1 MEQKLPEDP
10 PTPPTPP
17 PTTTPITAAAES
29 FSLQEWALNWELTG
43 SSLTNFIHN
52 NANLWTQ
59 KQQQQH
65 KCWEAGSRDWMVN
78 SSAHVPAG
86 WRLELSFIWK
96 VWVLQ
101 RQGDSLCLY
110 FFWQEL
116 TFFLINKLNSEDC
129 FPLQILATYFPLK
142 IWTYWCQYLQYVSK
156 RTFFCCFIEELSGSK
171 ESRRWIVM
179 VEAWI
184 FICVFMSGEVW
195 WMSVGTGTPGW
206 TEHKRLFS
214 RWVPGPKDEDTHLA
228 EILSDSKTTES

>member
-1 MEQKLPEDP
+1 MLRGWFPGLD
-10 PTPPTPP
+10 
-17 PTTTPITAAAES
+17 
-29 FSLQEWALNWELTG
+29 G
-43 SSLTNFIHN
+43 
-52 NANLWTQ
+52 
-59 KQQQQH
+59 KQQCACA
-65 KCWEAGSRDWMVN
+65 CWMAVRTELHLKSL
-78 SSAHVPAG
+78 SASETRWQFGV
-86 WRLELSFIWK
+86 F
-96 VWVLQ
+96 
-101 RQGDSLCLY
+101 

-116 TFFLINKLNSEDC
+116 TFFLLINKLNGEDC

-142 IWTYWCQYLQYVSK
+142 IWTYRCQYLQYVSK
-156 RTFFCCFIEELSGSK
+156 RIFFCCFIEEPSGNK
-171 ESRRWIVM
+171 ESRRWIVK